1 MVHVLFV
8 TPGFPPLTGGGER
21 YAHALARALLDAGS
35 RVTVVTSSAEGEHD
49 FWRGRAA
56 PAERPQCEDGLAIW
70 RLPLRPFPGG
80 RPALLAWRKLMVL
93 LSMLPGERRVLLERM
108 ARRVPF
114 MIGLPQTLAR
124 FPDVSL
130 VHGFNISWEYGLVA
144 ASQFARQ
151 RRVPLV
157 ITPFAHLGESRRA
170 RVAHNSLMQHQRA
183 ILAGADAVHV
193 MTRVEAEGFVSWGV
207 QPRRVVEAGGG
218 VDQLPP
224 LQNTRDRVAE
234 LGIRP
239 PFVLFLGRATYDK
252 GAQHAVRAIQL
263 LHQQGK
269 PVRLVLAGPT
279 APDFVAFCA
288 RLDAETRSHVRTL
301 GLVDETTKHAL
312 LAEASALLLPSRTD
326 SLGIVMLEAWSH
338 GTPVVGAA
346 AGGIPGV
353 VDHGENGLLF
363 PFGDVAALAG
373 SVRLLVTDGELRR
386 RLGEQGREK
395 VARRYT
401 WSQVR
406 DRVLDS
412 YRQLLD

>member
-93 LSMLPGERRVLLERM
+93 LSMLPGERRVVLERM
-108 ARRVPF
+108 ARRVPS
-114 MIGLPQTLAR
+114 MISLPQTLAR

-207 QPRRVVEAGGG
+207 QPR
-218 VDQLPP
+218 
-224 LQNTRDRVAE
+224 
-234 LGIRP
+234 
-239 PFVLFLGRATYDK
+239 
-252 GAQHAVRAIQL
+252 
-263 LHQQGK
+263 
-269 PVRLVLAGPT
+269 
-279 APDFVAFCA
+279 
-288 RLDAETRSHVRTL
+288 
-301 GLVDETTKHAL
+301 
-312 LAEASALLLPSRTD
+312 
-326 SLGIVMLEAWSH
+326 
-338 GTPVVGAA
+338 
-346 AGGIPGV
+346 
-353 VDHGENGLLF
+353 
-363 PFGDVAALAG
+363 
-373 SVRLLVTDGELRR
+373 
-386 RLGEQGREK
+386 
-395 VARRYT
+395 
-401 WSQVR
+401 
-406 DRVLDS
+406 
-412 YRQLLD
+412 